1 MFGKNRD
8 RLLKTT
14 SIVIG
19 VVVIVSMILAYF
31 APTV

>member
-19 VVVIVSMILAYF
+19 VVVIISMILAYF

>member
-1 MFGKNRD
+1 MFGKNRA

-14 SIVIG
+14 SIAIG

>member
-8 RLLKTT
+8 RLLKTI